1 MSSLNN
7 QSITIVAL
15 GDGRRASNG
24 MMKKTRADIL
34 LWILSIAM
42 YALLPIHAS
51 AVEQCFNQTV
61 ITDGVPSQSR
71 VCTDIPEGPTPTAPM
86 FSNTVDANVM
96 ASCRNVNG
104 ALSSSVGVTGV
115 TGGAFVPVNDAAVTL
130 NTGILVYKE
139 CVLRNLVNEQRKS
152 ATAQLV
158 RNSSNNFL
166 TGRCVVD
173 ADGVK
178 TCGPYFPEVLSE
190 DRGKVADKSVDR
202 ALNSDLLSQIPASY
216 QNEVKTAIR
225 RTYNQ
230 QTRNTGASLAC
241 SGTAASLARVRMGGY
256 DGPQD
261 LFTVADP
268 NCNPLISFYN
278 AQNMVM
284 GGVATDLADM
294 MTELGWG
301 NGVYGVTQTDAY
313 GVSRVV
319 TPPYLVAGTMQQQL
333 GSSFRQLENA
343 NDIGQMIDGYFAG
356 IGNQLISSGVCGLR
370 GLITASF
377 GQLSYLDQVVA
388 NTSAA
393 VQSSTASAAMQNLA
407 AAVANETAYLA
418 AKNAT
423 ASVITQAAAQLRAK
437 EGQCWSQFV
446 IPAVTTYAQQNNISR
461 LNIATTTTASQ
472 TVIDRNLAQLAT
484 STVAQINISN
494 ATVNRIN
501 QIIAGVGSTN
511 SADAYNQ
518 LNAIVA
524 SGALHTA
531 YDVQA
536 AQRQTTNVKS
546 ALTAVVTD
554 TIAAWGNNK
563 APTTGW

>member
-1 MSSLNN
+1 MMTKTRT
-7 QSITIVAL
+7 SIFIWILFVAMYVAL
-15 GDGRRASNG
+15 P
-24 MMKKTRADIL
+24 TRA
-34 LWILSIAM
+34 IA
-42 YALLPIHAS
+42 A
-51 AVEQCFNQTV
+51 EQCFNQTV
-61 ITDGVPSQSR
+61 ITNGVPQQSR
-71 VCTDIPEGPTPTAPM
+71 VCTEVLTGPTPTAPV

-104 ALSSSVGVTGV
+104 ALSSSVGVTAV

-230 QTRNTGASLAC
+230 QTRNPGASLAC

-284 GGVATDLADM
+284 GGVATDLGDM

-356 IGNQLISSGVCGLR
+356 IGNQLISSGVGGLR

-437 EGQCWSQFV
+437 ESQCWSQFV

-536 AQRQTTNVKS
+536 AQKQTTDVQS

-554 TIAAWGNNK
+554 TITAWGDNQDPTIGWCNINNPAVVASWANK
-563 APTTGW
+563 WKI